1 MFSKEFMNFLK
12 NQINLRLPILLFA
25 TTIVGCAK
33 ISTTPEVRH
42 INPPHL
48 SAENL
53 GRRILCYR
61 PMRRGTPNMT
71 VEKCGEQVIAHD
83 YGHGGSGLT
92 LAPGSA
98 SYVND
103 LLINSEHAKDLT
115 KDTPIT
121 IIGGGVLGTFTAYD
135 LIQKGYKNI
144 TIMAESF
151 KDLASHRCG
160 GLIAPVS
167 MDNDPAMQKI
177 VDQIGIDAY
186 KFYASIAKS
195 QHPHFKKFVRIVP
208 TYFENREESGLEAY
222 VEKKVMRPAKDVVLD
237 FGNGTKR
244 TMVSYDDGMFVDP
257 AEMMVDLTQ
266 YLKDQNVRF
275 VHKKI
280 NKFSDVKTK
289 YVIDCTGLGSATL
302 NKDDAMVSVQ
312 GHLIML
318 KDQKPE
324 DLQYMILV
332 YFKEGKTKSGQKI
345 KRSFYLF
352 PKHFPNTSAD
362 KIGVLGGTFIEGA
375 TEKTPNTEE
384 FETLVKGA
392 KDFYGI
398 KG

>member
-1 MFSKEFMNFLK
+1 MNF
-12 NQINLRLPILLFA
+12 NQKSAILRLPLLLLA

-33 ISTTPEVRH
+33 MSTTKEIRH
-42 INPPHL
+42 INPPQL
-48 SAENL
+48 STEHM
-53 GRRILCYR
+53 GRRILCHR

-71 VEKCGEQVIAHD
+71 VEKQGEQVIAHN

-98 SYVND
+98 RYVND

-121 IIGGGVLGTFTAYD
+121 IVGGGVLGIFTAYD
-135 LIQKGYKNI
+135 LIQKGYNNI

-167 MDNDPAMQKI
+167 MDNDPALQKI
-177 VDQIGIDAY
+177 VNQIGIDAY
-186 KFYASIAKS
+186 KFYESIAKS
-195 QHPHFKKFVRIVP
+195 AHPHFKKFVRIIP
-208 TYFENREESGLEAY
+208 AYFENREESGLEPY
-222 VEKKVMRPAKDVVLD
+222 VGKVMRKAKDVILD

-244 TMVSYDDGMFVDP
+244 SMVSYDDGMFVDP
-257 AEMMVDLTQ
+257 AEMMVDLTK
-266 YLKDQNVRF
+266 YLKDQKVRF
-275 VHKKI
+275 LRQKI
-280 NKFSDVKTK
+280 SKFSDVKTK

-352 PKHFPNTSAD
+352 PKHFPNTSPD
-362 KIGVLGGTFIEGA
+362 KIGVLGGTFIEDA
-375 TEKTPNTEE
+375 TDKTPNTEE
-384 FETLVKGA
+384 FEIMIKGA

>member
-1 MFSKEFMNFLK
+1 MNFNS
-12 NQINLRLPILLFA
+12 NQINWRLPFLLLA
-25 TTIVGCAK
+25 TTLVGCANM
-33 ISTTPEVRH
+33 SSTPEVRQ
-42 INPPHL
+42 ITPPKL
-48 SAENL
+48 SVENL
-53 GRRILCYR
+53 GRHILCHR
-61 PMRRGTPNMT
+61 PMRRGAPNMT
-71 VEKCGEQVIAHD
+71 VEKCGAQVIAHD

-103 LLINSEHAKDLT
+103 LLIKSEYAKDLT

-121 IIGGGVLGTFTAYD
+121 IIGGGVLGLFTAYD
-135 LIQKGYKNI
+135 FIQKGYNNI

-151 KDLASHRCG
+151 KDLASYRCG

-177 VDQIGIDAY
+177 VDQIGINAY
-186 KFYASIAKS
+186 KFYESIAKS

-208 TYFENREESGLEAY
+208 AYFENREGSGLEPY
-222 VEKKVMRPAKDVVLD
+222 VGKVMKKAKDVVLD

-244 TMVSYDDGMFVDP
+244 PMVSYDDGMFVDP
-257 AEMMVDLTQ
+257 AELMADLTQ
-266 YLKDQNVRF
+266 YLKDQKVRF
-275 VHKKI
+275 VQKRI

-318 KDQKPE
+318 QDQKPE
-324 DLQYMILV
+324 DLQYMVLI
-332 YFKEGKTKSGQKI
+332 YFKDGKTKSGQKI

-375 TEKTPNTEE
+375 TDQTPNTEE
-384 FETLVKGA
+384 FETMIKGA

-398 KG
+398 KR